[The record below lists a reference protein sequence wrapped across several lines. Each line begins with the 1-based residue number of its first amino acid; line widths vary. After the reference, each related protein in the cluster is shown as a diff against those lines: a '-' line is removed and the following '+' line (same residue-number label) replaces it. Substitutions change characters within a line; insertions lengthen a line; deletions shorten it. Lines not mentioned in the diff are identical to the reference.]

1 MASGYFANGS
11 SLSNIVEF
19 PLRCRE
25 IAILAVGQYYK
36 ADYEL
41 YSHSRVAK
49 QVGVEDHQIENILN
63 DKPPGGTPQ
72 EQASWQIARALV
84 EQKGPLPVE
93 LWSKAESLFGKAG
106 AGALIHY
113 AGFYAYTSIILNGAA
128 VPVPA
133 GEKIWPI
140 A

>member
-1 MASGYFANGS
+1 MALCNRYAPIAADALNETQKEIHDFLANS
-11 SLSNIVEF
+11 I
-19 PLRCRE
+19 
-25 IAILAVGQYYK
+25 GQYFK
-36 ADYEL
+36 QI
-41 YSHSRVAK
+41 HSRVAK

-63 DKPPGGTPQ
+63 GKPPGGTQQ
-72 EQASWQIARALV
+72 EEASWQIARALV